1 MLACWLRN
9 RLRTKTACRKQRVP
23 ENRRLVD
30 VRGVI
35 VLGVAGITEPVE
47 IILGKLD
54 LSTIVRAARFEGSEN
69 PRRFT
74 TYNWLV
80 GVLGAGGRREGIQS

>member
-9 RLRTKTACRKQRVP
+9 GLRTKTTCRVS

-30 VRGVI
+30 VRGVM

-47 IILGKLD
+47 ITLDELD
-54 LSTIVRAARFEGSEN
+54 LSTIVRAARDSKAQKIRDTFHN
-69 PRRFT
+69 
-74 TYNWLV
+74 LQ
-80 GVLGAGGRREGIQS
+80 LAGAGSRADQSRLQV